1 MAPQPS
7 AKFTVNQTSL
17 PGVLLI
23 QPRVYEDDRGFFLE
37 SYNQHSMA
45 EAGVSDQFVQ
55 DNHSYSASNVL
66 RGLHYQLRN
75 VQAKLVRVVS
85 GEIVDVAVDL
95 RRSSSTFG
103 QYCKAVLSG
112 ENKLMFYIP
121 RGFAHGF
128 LVRSP
133 SAHVLYK
140 SSDFYDTESERVILW
155 NDPDLAIDWEVQG
168 QPVLSAK
175 DAAARRFREAEV
187 FE

>member
-1 MAPQPS
+1 MRILEPQV
-7 AKFTVNQTSL
+7 FT
-17 PGVLLI
+17 
-23 QPRVYEDDRGFFLE
+23 DARGFFLE
-37 SYNQHSMA
+37 AFHERRFA
-45 EAGVSDQFVQ
+45 DIGLEAHFVQ
-55 DNHSYSASNVL
+55 DNHSHSVRGTL

-75 VQAKLVRVVS
+75 VQSKLVRVVS
-85 GEIVDVAVDL
+85 GEILDVAVDL

-121 RGFAHGF
+121 CGFAHGF

-155 NDPDLAIDWEVQG
+155 NDPDLAIDWEVRG

>member
-1 MAPQPS
+1 MPMQAS
-7 AKFTVNQTSL
+7 ANFKVKQTSL
-17 PGVLLI
+17 SGVLLLE
-23 QPRVYEDDRGFFLE
+23 PRVFGDDRGFFFE

-45 EAGVSDQFVQ
+45 EAGITDQFIQ
-55 DNHSYSASNVL
+55 DNHSYSAMNVL

-85 GEIVDVAVDL
+85 GEILDVAVDL
-95 RRSSSTFG
+95 RRTSSTFG

-112 ENKLMFYIP
+112 DNKLMFYIP

-140 SSDFYDTESERVILW
+140 SSDFYDPESERVIVW
-155 NDPDLAIDWEVQG
+155 SDPELAIDWEVQG

-175 DAAARRFREAEV
+175 DSAAGRFREAEV